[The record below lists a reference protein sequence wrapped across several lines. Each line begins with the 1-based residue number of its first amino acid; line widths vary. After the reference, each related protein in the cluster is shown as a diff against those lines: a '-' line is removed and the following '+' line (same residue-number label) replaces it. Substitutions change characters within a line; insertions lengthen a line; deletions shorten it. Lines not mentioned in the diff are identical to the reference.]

1 MHEMCESWPNY
12 PNDTFAGARFFI
24 SCLGVGSPAMVIEAK
39 VASFQGGSFPVLI
52 LPPESH
58 KVPFSQ
64 LPANNG
70 WQPGCGPTDQI
81 NQWGV
86 TQRPEKKN
94 KRTSSI
100 NQQRLIETHETNGE
114 PESFLKR

>member
-86 TQRPEKKN
+86 TQRPEKK
-94 KRTSSI
+94 KKKDVAT
-100 NQQRLIETHETNGE
+100 LIK
-114 PESFLKR
+114 LKSRQCTRILISRAVLS